1 MAEKSNEQKN
11 ALKDVLLG
19 NKNTLIIAVIVIAL
33 IVAIVPIAI
42 IGCSKDDPA
51 SSDTQNTGEVLSGT
65 YAIEIANAGSSKYIF
80 DGDKVTNIYNDTTV
94 EYTYVIAIEDGVRV
108 IKLTTLDEDGEK
120 KTTTHE
126 FYEGSMGD
134 RAFISINDS
143 YYYLVENEQ

>member
-42 IGCSKDDPA
+42 IGCSKDDSA